1 MSPPI
6 SEQRRNTTT
15 PPPLSLQSVILL
27 LNDRARW
34 LIIEALADGEPRM
47 INKLAKHG
55 GKSPAATS
63 KHVGLLRQLGLVRVT
78 RRSYQLVEAFRP
90 GPGQS
95 EVDLGYCVI
104 RFPKSFR

>member
-1 MSPPI
+1 MSTP
-6 SEQRRNTTT
+6 

-47 INKLAKHG
+47 INELAKVV

-63 KHVGLLRQLGLVRVT
+63 KHVGLMRELGLVRVT

-90 GPGQS
+90 APDQS
-95 EVDLGYCVI
+95 EVDLGYAVI